1 MNFKQNCTSPPLV
14 SVVVPN
20 YNHARYL
27 PQRLDSIFAQTFQ
40 DFEIIVLDDASTD
53 DSLAALEPY
62 LHDPRVRFYPN
73 ERNSG
78 TPFAQWN
85 KGVSLARGR
94 YIWIAESDDI
104 AEPHLLATL
113 VPLLENNPSVGI
125 AYGQSRMVDHTG
137 LEIMSSL
144 ANILEPLGKERW
156 HRDFVA
162 NGMEECRQYLL
173 WMNTIPNASAVV
185 FRKQVFL
192 DAGQADLKFRLS
204 GDWFM
209 WVRMLAISDLAFHA
223 GILNSFRQ
231 HGGTVREKEGWVGVQ
246 REKIPIQ
253 KWILKKVGVV
263 AETKRQLIIQ
273 KVNELILFYR
283 NQTEEKIRTSFALL
297 CCLVPFYS
305 MDWPF
310 AFRTFLNR
318 HHQDPLKMISIR

>member
-1 MNFKQNCTSPPLV
+1 MNFNQKCTALPLV

-20 YNHARYL
+20 YNHSKYL
-27 PQRLDSIFAQTFQ
+27 RQRLDSILAQTFQ

-62 LHDPRVRFYPN
+62 LHDPRVRFFPN

-85 KGVSLARGR
+85 KGVSLARGC

-113 VPLLENNPSVGI
+113 VPLLEYNPSVGI
-125 AYGQSRMVDHTG
+125 AYGQSRMVDQSGH
-137 LEIMSSL
+137 EIMSSL

-156 HRDFVA
+156 HTNFVA
-162 NGMEECRQYLL
+162 NGMEECRKYLL

-185 FRKQVFL
+185 FRKKVFL
-192 DAGQADLKFRLS
+192 DAGQANLKFRLS

-209 WVRMLAISDLAFHA
+209 WVRMLAISDLAFHS

-231 HGGTVREKEGWVGVQ
+231 HGETVREKEGWEGVQ

-253 KWILKKVGVV
+253 KWILKKAAPTREIKNQVV
-263 AETKRQLIIQ
+263 IQ
-273 KVNELILFYR
+273 KVNEMIHLRRESAGFQIM
-283 NQTEEKIRTSFALL
+283 EI
-297 CCLVPFYS
+297 
-305 MDWPF
+305 
-310 AFRTFLNR
+310 LNR
-318 HHQDPLKMISIR
+318 FLKLAPFFAMNPPLALQIFINRHSDENLKNFPIR

>member
-1 MNFKQNCTSPPLV
+1 MNFKQNCTSPSLV

-27 PQRLDSIFAQTFQ
+27 PHRLDSILDQTFQ

-73 ERNSG
+73 EQNSG
-78 TPFAQWN
+78 SPFAQWN

-113 VPLLENNPSVGI
+113 VPLLEINPGVGI
-125 AYGQSRMVDHTG
+125 AYGQSRMVDNTG
-137 LEIMSSL
+137 REIMSSL
-144 ANILEPLGKERW
+144 ANILEPLGNERW
-156 HRDFVA
+156 QTDFVA
-162 NGMEECRQYLL
+162 NGMEECRKYLL

-185 FRKQVFL
+185 FRRQIYL
-192 DAGQADLKFRLS
+192 DAGQAELSFRLS

-209 WVRMLAISDLAFHA
+209 WVKMLAISDLAFHA

-231 HGGTVREKEGWVGVQ
+231 HGGTVREKEGWSGVQ

-253 KWILKKVGVV
+253 KWILKKIGLD
-263 AETKRQLIIQ
+263 AESKQQLIIQ
-273 KVNELILFYR
+273 KINELILFNR
-283 NQTEEKIRTSFALL
+283 NQPDGKFRTSLALL
-297 CCLVPFYS
+297 CSLVPFYS
-305 MDWPF
+305 LDWPF
-310 AFRTFLNR
+310 TLRTFLNR